1 MNERKSIHNKAL
13 RSLCYLISCQTA
25 GQNWL
30 IFFGNP
36 WVPLG
41 LNKLNKI
48 RNFFLS
54 KLEFFNIPRETKGHW
69 SAGHSGP

>member
-1 MNERKSIHNKAL
+1 MLSYFLPNGWTKLAD
-13 RSLCYLISCQTA
+13 
-25 GQNWL
+25 
-30 IFFGNP
+30 FFGNP

-48 RNFFLS
+48 RNSFLS